1 MNQRAAGLVA
11 CSADRHERRRR
22 ADLPA
27 DRPATGGRDRRR
39 LPRRGEPGALIQ
51 RARRVPPH
59 QPRHRSQGAQPA
71 GDRRGPLQETRSRD
85 VRRHRGPRPA
95 AEAAPQR
102 VRRPVPDAFA
112 GRGRQGRDHRGRGRR
127 DAAGTGRAVMTAAA
141 SLSEVTMRFRGHTAL
156 TEVSTT
162 IQADTITG
170 LLGRNGAGKTTMMQ
184 LLTGHRLPTSGQ
196 VRVLGQSPYENDA
209 VLSRLCFVKES
220 QRYPDHFRVWD
231 AVSAA
236 AAAFP
241 AWDREFAAALVD
253 DFQLPVKRTIKK
265 RSRGMPS
272 AVGFVLGLATR
283 APVTLFDE
291 PYLGLD
297 AVARQL
303 FYDRLLT
310 DYAEHPRTIV
320 LSTHLIEEI
329 SDLLEHVLLI
339 DRGRVLLDADAETLR
354 ATALTVSGPARQVAI
369 FGTAHQ
375 LLQMQSLA
383 GQSRAIVHT
392 GTATSRRMATDL
404 GLTVEATSI
413 QQLVVAMSRAS
424 ATSAGAPAAVLSD
437 LQGVSR

>member
-11 CSADRHERRRR
+11 CSADRHERGRR

-39 LPRRGEPGALIQ
+39 LPRRGEPGALVQ
-51 RARRVPPH
+51 RARRLPPH
-59 QPRHRSQGAQPA
+59 QPRHRSQGAEPA
-71 GDRRGPLQETRSRD
+71 RDRRGPLQETRSRD
-85 VRRHRGPRPA
+85 VRRHRCPRA
-95 AEAAPQR
+95 VAEAAPQR
-102 VRRPVPDAFA
+102 VRRPVPDAVA
-112 GRGRQGRDHRGRGRR
+112 GRGRQGRHHRRRGRR
-127 DAAGTGRAVMTAAA
+127 DAAGAGWAGMTAAA

-156 TEVSTT
+156 TDVSAT

-196 VRVLGQSPYENDA
+196 VRVLGQAPYENDA

-231 AVSAA
+231 AVRAA

-241 AWDREFAAALVD
+241 AWDAELAAQLID
-253 DFQLPVKRTIKK
+253 DFELPVKRTIKK
-265 RSRGMPS
+265 LSRGMTS
-272 AVGFVLGLATR
+272 AVGIVLGLASR

-329 SDLLEHVLLI
+329 SDLLEHVLLL
-339 DRGRVLLDADAETLR
+339 DHGRVLLDAEAETLR
-354 ATALTVSGPARQVAI
+354 ATALTVAGPTRQVAA
-369 FGTAHQ
+369 FGAAHE
-375 LLQMQSLA
+375 LLQTDSLA
-383 GQSRAIVHT
+383 GQSRAVVRAR
-392 GTATSRRMATDL
+392 TATAHRTAIEL
-404 GLTVEATSI
+404 GLSVEPTSL
-413 QQLVVAMSRAS
+413 QHLVVAMSRAT
-424 ATSAGAPAAVLSD
+424 AAPGTDTTTPSD
-437 LQGVSR
+437 LQGASR

>member
-11 CSADRHERRRR
+11 CSADRHERGRR

-39 LPRRGEPGALIQ
+39 LPRRGEPGALVQ
-51 RARRVPPH
+51 RARRLPPH
-59 QPRHRSQGAQPA
+59 QPRHRSQGAEPA

-85 VRRHRGPRPA
+85 VRRHRCPRAA

-102 VRRPVPDAFA
+102 VRRPVPDAVA
-112 GRGRQGRDHRGRGRR
+112 GRGRQGRDQCGRGRR
-127 DAAGTGRAVMTAAA
+127 DAAGAGWSGMTAAA
-141 SLSEVTMRFRGHTAL
+141 SLSDVTMRFRGHAAL
-156 TEVSTT
+156 RDVSTT

-196 VRVLGQSPYENDA
+196 GRVLGQSPYENDA
-209 VLSRLCFVKES
+209 VLSRLCFIKES
-220 QRYPDHFRVWD
+220 QRYPDHFRVCD

-241 AWDREFAAALVD
+241 AWDRELAAALVD

-265 RSRGMPS
+265 LSRGMTS
-272 AVGFVLGLATR
+272 AGGIVLGLASRAR
-283 APVTLFDE
+283 APLFDE

-329 SDLLEHVLLI
+329 ASLLERVLLI
-339 DRGRVLLDADAETLR
+339 DRGRVLLDADAESLR
-354 ATALTVSGPARQVAI
+354 GRALTVTGPKDKVAA
-369 FGTAHQ
+369 FAGRHE
-375 LLQMQSLA
+375 LLHTESL
-383 GQSRAIVHT
+383 GGHSRAVV
-392 GTATSRRMATDL
+392 RLL
-404 GLTVEATSI
+404 GGADGEDAH
-413 QQLVVAMSRAS
+413 A
-424 ATSAGAPAAVLSD
+424 AGLSC
-437 LQGVSR
+437 

>member
-11 CSADRHERRRR
+11 CSADRHERGRRP
-22 ADLPA
+22 DLPA
-27 DRPATGGRDRRR
+27 DRPPARGRDRRR
-39 LPRRGEPGALIQ
+39 LPRRGEPGALVQ
-51 RARRVPPH
+51 RARRLPPH
-59 QPRHRSQGAQPA
+59 QPRHRSQGAEPA
-71 GDRRGPLQETRSRD
+71 RDRRGPLQETRSRD

-102 VRRPVPDAFA
+102 VRRPVPDAIA

-196 VRVLGQSPYENDA
+196 VRVLGQAPYENDA
-209 VLSRLCFVKES
+209 VLSRLCFIKES
-220 QRYPDHFRVWD
+220 QRYPDHFRVCD
-231 AVSAA
+231 AVRAA

-241 AWDREFAAALVD
+241 AWDAELAAQLID
-253 DFQLPVKRTIKK
+253 DFELPVKRTIKK
-265 RSRGMPS
+265 LSRGMTS
-272 AVGFVLGLATR
+272 AGGIVLALASR
-283 APVTLFDE
+283 APVPLFDE

-329 SDLLEHVLLI
+329 SDLLDHVLLI
-339 DRGRVLLDADAETLR
+339 DHGRVLLDADAETLR
-354 ATALTVSGPARQVAI
+354 ATALTVTGPTREVAS
-369 FGTAHQ
+369 FGAAHE
-375 LLQMQSLA
+375 LVTTETLA
-383 GQSRAIVHT
+383 GRSRAIVRT
-392 GTATSRRMATDL
+392 GTATARRMATDL

-413 QQLVVAMSRAS
+413 QQLVVAMSRTPI
-424 ATSAGAPAAVLSD
+424 ATSEASTERPSD
-437 LQGVSR
+437 LQGAPR